1 MRFPTVLFDL
11 DGTIIDSIELIM
23 ESYRHTMR
31 THRGECPPDEIFLA
45 GIGTPLRV
53 QFRQF
58 CTDDDEVAAMIATY
72 REWNLSNHDRMVI
85 AYPGA
90 VDAIKK
96 LKAGGARLGLVT
108 SKNLGGVKKGLDLV
122 GLADVFESLVTAD
135 RLEKSKPDPEPVLT
149 AIADL
154 GATADTT
161 LFVGDSP
168 HDIASGRDAAVKTAA
183 CLWGPFSRERL
194 AQERP
199 DFWLSNF
206 NDLLELQGTE
216 LA

>member
-1 MRFPTVLFDL
+1 VRFPTILFDL

-58 CTDDDEVAAMIATY
+58 CKDEEELAAMIATY

-90 VDAIKK
+90 VDAIRT

-108 SKNLGGVKKGLDLV
+108 SKNLGGVRKGLALV
-122 GLADVFESLVTAD
+122 GLDDVFESLVTAD

-149 AIADL
+149 AVADL
-154 GATADTT
+154 GAQLDTT

-168 HDIASGRDAAVKTAA
+168 HDIASGRDAGVKTAA

-194 AQERP
+194 AEERP
-199 DFWLSNF
+199 DYWLRSF
-206 NDLLELQGTE
+206 GELLTLCE
-216 LA
+216 AR